1 MFGGRFSFSVPG
13 FGNVRVDD
21 RSFGFRGQGMSGSVP
36 LRGLFGH
43 GGGYDRG
50 YEYGQ
55 GELVGPYPNEA
66 MARAYGRAQGARP
79 WMQRAREDFYGE
91 GVVRENPR
99 YRQAPAYERG
109 YYAPQRDDYVPAP
122 QQRSGEPMDIRP
134 PAQRQAE
141 AAPQPQRPAAVE
153 PTAEQLRTL
162 EQTLCRLPRAQ
173 VVAMQTQLDRAG
185 FGASR
190 NAEKYSKVDGIAGPL
205 TARGFFD
212 YAQSRGLNPMDVQ
225 ASLRALQRDTA
236 QAPIRGG
243 QHVAGM
249 DDVRST
255 AARNGDAAIRLAEM
269 RDAGR

>member
-13 FGNVRVDD
+13 FGNVRIDD
-21 RSFGFRGQGMSGSVP
+21 RGFGFRGQGMSGAIP

-43 GGGYDRG
+43 GGYDRG
-50 YEYGQ
+50 YDYGQ
-55 GELVGPYPNEA
+55 GDLVGPYPNEA

-91 GVVRENPR
+91 GVVREVPR

-109 YYAPQRDDYVPAP
+109 YAVPPREDFVPAP
-122 QQRSGEPMDIRP
+122 QRSGEPMDIRP

-141 AAPQPQRPAAVE
+141 AAPQRPAAVE

-162 EQTLCRLPRAQ
+162 EHTLSRLPRAQ

-190 NAEKYSKVDGIAGPL
+190 NAETYSRVDGIAGPL

-225 ASLRALQRDTA
+225 ASLRSLQRDTA
-236 QAPIRGG
+236 EAPIRGG

-249 DDVRST
+249 EDVRST
-255 AARNGDAAIRLAEM
+255 AARNGDAAIRISEM
-269 RDAGR
+269 RDTGRS